1 MDYLE
6 MMRQQPRHKE
16 ALVINGKS
24 YTYKELV
31 SLAEEFGRTLPQ
43 TDKKKIYI
51 IREKT
56 ILRQLVSFIGCMVTG
71 WIPLI
76 VPYDSKDSIA
86 QLVKSIEIPQKA
98 IMAVATSGSTG
109 VPKIL
114 FRSYESWAGF
124 FDEQNKIFGITEKSR
139 LFAQGS
145 LAFTGN
151 LNLYMAQFY
160 AGATM
165 VAEDEFAP
173 QQWAERIVSEN
184 VNAIY
189 LIPVK
194 LLLLPRVINKSCGQ
208 VETILAGSQSLGRQD
223 AQSLKTVFP
232 NVRIVLY
239 YGASE
244 LNYITYVTDEV
255 MTGKRNLIG
264 RPFPGV
270 SVEIIDGEIIVDTPW
285 HVEGIA
291 MPFSLKDMGYMDE
304 SGNFY
309 FEGRNDDIVNIRGR
323 KVSLL
328 KIQNRLEQLDEVQ
341 EASVVYNGKNDTGI
355 EALVVLKEPA
365 AGMDGRRLSE
375 KLRENLAHFEMPR
388 KIVIVDEIPKNES
401 GKIIKNNR
409 QIQK

>member
-6 MMRQQPRHKE
+6 MMRQQPEDKE
-16 ALVINGKS
+16 ALVINGES

-31 SLAEEFGRTLPQ
+31 SMAEEFGRTLPQ
-43 TDKKKIYI
+43 TYKKKIYI

-56 ILRQLVSFIGCMVTG
+56 ILRQLISFIGCMGTG

-76 VPYDSKDSIA
+76 VPYDSKDGIA
-86 QLVKSIEIPQKA
+86 QLAKSIEIPQKA

-139 LFAQGS
+139 LFAHGS

-165 VAEDEFAP
+165 VAEDDFAP

-194 LLLLPRVINKSCGQ
+194 LLLLPRGINKSCGQ
-208 VETILAGSQSLGRQD
+208 VRTILAGSQSLGRQD

-244 LNYITYVTDEV
+244 LNYITYVTDEA

-270 SVEIIDGEIIVDTPW
+270 SVEIKDGEIFVDTPW
-285 HVEGIA
+285 HVEGID

-309 FEGRNDDIVNIRGR
+309 FEGRSDDIVNIRGR

-341 EASVVYNGKNDTGI
+341 EASVVYTGKSDTGI
-355 EALVVLKEPA
+355 EAFVVLKDPA
-365 AGMDGRRLSE
+365 AGVDGRRLSE
-375 KLRENLAHFEMPR
+375 KLRETLAHFEMPR
-388 KIVIVDEIPKNES
+388 KIVIVYEIPKNES